1 MTARSATVRELLRA
15 VEQGDAWWGVL
26 AACQDEDPELF
37 FPEPG
42 QRPAAAKR
50 ICASCPVRPQ
60 CLQFAL
66 SVGSRE
72 DDYGVFGG
80 TSEWERR
87 KQRAGAA
94 RRSPLGSDRER
105 VVAAFELATSVGINE
120 AAARLDLSPKTLRE
134 AFDRWELGRPPVPQ
148 PMRRQEAEQAFALAE
163 EIGLREAARR
173 LDRSPAALYRAFDR
187 WGLGRPDSSKSAAR
201 WQRQLSSGD
210 RQRVLREVI
219 RRDMASGRARRRR
232 AVRAALDLRETP
244 ALVTA
249 LGGEVA

>member
-1 MTARSATVRELLRA
+1 
-15 VEQGDAWWGVL
+15 VL

-42 QRPAAAKR
+42 QRATVAKR

-66 SVGSRE
+66 SVGSRD

-87 KQRAGAA
+87 GQRKAAA
-94 RRSPLGSDRER
+94 RHTPLAADRER

-134 AFDRWELGRPPVPQ
+134 GFDRWELGRPAVPQ
-148 PMRRQEAEQAFALAE
+148 PMPRQEAEQAFALAE
-163 EIGLREAARR
+163 EVGLREAARR
-173 LDRSPAALYRAFDR
+173 LVRSPAALYRAFDR
-187 WGLGRPDSSKSAAR
+187 WDLGRPDSSRSAVR
-201 WQRQLSSGD
+201 WERQLSSGD
-210 RQRVLREVI
+210 RQRVWREDE
-219 RRDMASGRARRRR
+219 RRYRALDRRRRR
-232 AVRAALDLRETP
+232 AVRDPLDLRETP

-249 LGGEVA
+249 LGGDVA